1 MKKQPQTS
9 TRTLPASAIEP
20 LEARIAP
27 AKIFALDTANHLLT
41 FDSASAATVASVT
54 ITGFGAGERIADLDV
69 RPATGELYALSIQ
82 DTVGLDTGRIYKI
95 NPTTGVATQVGGT
108 AFSTGLADGASYGF
122 DFNPVVDRLRV
133 INSAGENLRV
143 NPDTGALAGTD
154 TNFTFIAPAT
164 GPVIDVAYDQ
174 NGSDATTTTLFGID
188 SGSDRLVRIG
198 GVNGVPSPNTGV
210 VTAVGALGVNA
221 TAVGAFDIQNQTG
234 TAYAALQVGAT
245 TSLYTVNLTSG
256 AATLVSTL
264 GTGAAITGLA
274 VAMPGATIVNAHT
287 ATFTDVDGDKAVVRV
302 SKGSLSAEDFRFST
316 LQSGRSQLL
325 EVNLSDDGA
334 EFDRANVTISV
345 QQRIRGS
352 DGQVNVGFINATGH
366 DLGTVIV
373 RGDLG
378 QIDAGDATTATFGVK
393 TLRVNSM
400 GRFGLDTQDPA
411 TASLSSDITGPVR
424 ALTVFG
430 DIEGAAFNV
439 TGGTDG
445 RIFAVS
451 VRGSIIGTGDFNG
464 GTIFADGDITRAF
477 VGQNIEGGAGSSSGS
492 IFSFGTIRH
501 VSVGGSV
508 IGGAGLVSGFIQ
520 STGDTVFAKI
530 KGDLRGGAGS
540 GSGSLIAAG
549 NLGSLSIGGSLIGGR
564 GDDSGEIFA
573 SGNISR
579 IAIKHDFVG
588 GSITGSDGDL
598 SASGYIESLG
608 RIGSIF
614 IGGSFITGTDTSAA
628 GDLNSN
634 GSIRVGDNLGL
645 LQVQGSIVGNADS
658 IATIVARGREVP
670 TSTTDQAIGRIIVR
684 GRVEYASVLAGYDRD
699 LVGKNADAQIGS
711 VRVGGDWIAT
721 SLVAGAGPGVDTRFG
736 TADDILLSG
745 PGVKDTARTFAK
757 IGSVSI
763 RGTALGTPDSV
774 SALDRFGIV
783 AERIGPVRVHGVGI
797 PHPSGL
803 HNSDAAIGST
813 GDFRLN
819 EV

>member
-1 MKKQPQTS
+1 MKKPSQPS
-9 TRTLPASAIEP
+9 SRTLPTSAIEP

-27 AKIFALDTANHLLT
+27 AKIFAVDTANHLLT
-41 FDSASAATVASVT
+41 FDSTAAGTVASVT

-69 RPATGELYALSIQ
+69 RPTTGEIYALSIQ
-82 DTVGLDTGRIYKI
+82 DTAGLDTGRIYKI

-133 INSAGENLRV
+133 TNSAGESLRV
-143 NPDTGALAGTD
+143 NPDTGALAGSD
-154 TNFTFIAPAT
+154 TNLTFTAPAT

-174 NGSDATTTTLFGID
+174 NGSDATTTTLFGLD

-198 GVNGVPSPNTGV
+198 GLNGTPSPNSGA
-210 VTAVGALGVNA
+210 VTAIGALGVNA

-245 TSLYTVNLTSG
+245 TSLYTVNLTTG
-256 AATLVSTL
+256 VATLVSTL
-264 GTGAAITGLA
+264 GSGAAITGLA
-274 VAMPGATIVNAHT
+274 VAMPGATIVNART
-287 ATFTDVDGDKAVVRV
+287 ATFIDVDGDKALVRV

-334 EFDRANVTISV
+334 EFDRANVSIYV

-378 QIDAGDATTATFGVK
+378 QIDAGDATTSTFGVK

-411 TASLSSDITGPVR
+411 TASLSSDIIGPVR
-424 ALTVFG
+424 ALTVSG
-430 DIEGAAFNV
+430 DIEGSAFNV

-445 RIFAVS
+445 RIFSVS
-451 VRGSIIGTGDFNG
+451 IRGSIIGTGDFNG
-464 GTIFADGDITRAF
+464 GTIFADGDIRRAY
-477 VGQNIEGGAGSSSGS
+477 VGQNIEGGAGPSSGS
-492 IFSFGTIRH
+492 IFSFGTIRQ

-508 IGGAGLVSGFIQ
+508 IGGAGLASGFIQ
-520 STGDTVFAKI
+520 STGDTVLAKI
-530 KGDLRGGAGS
+530 KGDLRGGSGAGS
-540 GSGSLIAAG
+540 GSVIALG
-549 NLGSLSIGGSLIGGR
+549 NLGSLSIGGSVIGGR

-579 IAIKHDFVG
+579 IAIKNDFVG
-588 GSITGSDGDL
+588 GSIVGSDGDL

-614 IGGSFITGTDTSAA
+614 IGGSFITGTDTSVA

-634 GSIRVGDNLGL
+634 GSIRAGDNLGL
-645 LQVQGSIVGNADS
+645 LQVQGSIIGNADS

-670 TSTTDQAIGRIIVR
+670 TSTTDQAISRIIVR
-684 GRVEYASVLAGYDRD
+684 GRVEYASIFAGYDRD

-721 SLVAGAGPGVDTRFG
+721 SVVAGAGPGLNARFG
-736 TADDILLSG
+736 TADDIGLGG
-745 PGVKDTARTFAK
+745 PGVKDTANTFSK

-763 RGTALGTPDSV
+763 RGTALGSPESV
-774 SALDRFGIV
+774 STLDQYGIV
-783 AERIGPVRVHGVGI
+783 AERIGPVRVRGIGI

-813 GDFRLN
+813 GDFKLH